1 MKRLH
6 PSTLPTLPADV
17 RRPAFDRSALRGGIV
32 HLGVGAF
39 ARAHLAVMNDDAIEA
54 GAGADISA
62 RHDTLAWGIRG
73 VSLRQPATR
82 DALTPQGG
90 LYTVAVRDGSGSRL
104 RVIGSLLDCIVAP
117 ENPAAVLDLIAHHDT
132 RIVSLTI
139 TEKAYGLDP
148 ASGLL
153 QHEHPDIRHDM
164 QAASAPRSA
173 VGFIVR
179 GLASRHARGVGPLT
193 LMSLDNLPAN
203 GNALRRLVLDFAQI
217 IDPKLAAWTAA
228 NCTFPNSM
236 VDRIVPRTTDA
247 DRTLVAASLG
257 LDDAWPVFT
266 EPFFDWAVED
276 RFAAGRPD
284 WAAAGARIVSDVTAW
299 ETLKLRMVNGSHS
312 AIAYLGLMA
321 GWQTVD
327 VAMAKPALRGFIDG
341 LMHEEVEP
349 TLAALTGIADLDVG
363 HYRQQLLQR
372 FANPALAHQT
382 RQIAMDGS
390 QKLPQRLLGTLRD
403 RLSAGQPIARLT
415 LAVAAWLHH
424 LRGVDEAGV
433 AYAIDDPL
441 AAPLQALWQQVSA
454 LPNAQARADRLTR
467 YTPVFG
473 DLAGVPALVTPLAA
487 ALASLRLR
495 GVEATLNEIGKTAS
509 DTASDTAGE
518 AAGERV
524 FHG

>member
-6 PSTLPTLPADV
+6 ASTLATLPATV

-32 HLGVGAF
+32 HLGLGAF

-54 GAGADISA
+54 GAGSSDAA
-62 RHDTLAWGIRG
+62 ALASGWGITG

-82 DALTPQGG
+82 DALMPQDG

-117 ENPAAVLDLIAHHDT
+117 DDPGAVLALIAHPDT

-153 QHEHPDIRHDM
+153 QADHPDIRHDLET
-164 QAASAPRSA
+164 AVAPRSA
-173 VGFIVR
+173 IGFIVR
-179 GLASRHARGVGPLT
+179 GLALRRERGRRPIT

-203 GNALRRLVLDFAQI
+203 GSTLRRLVLAFAQL
-217 IDPKLAAWTAA
+217 IDPALATWIGSE
-228 NCTFPNSM
+228 CTFPNSM

-247 DRTLVAASLG
+247 DRADVAGALG
-257 LDDAWPVFT
+257 VDDAWPVIT
-266 EPFFDWAVED
+266 EPFFDWAIED

-284 WAAAGARIVSDVTAW
+284 WAAGGARFVDSVAPW

-327 VAMAKPALRGFIDG
+327 TAMAEPALRGFVAA
-341 LMHEEVEP
+341 LMRDEIEP
-349 TLAALTGIADLDVG
+349 TLAALPGLDLPA
-363 HYRQQLLQR
+363 YRQQLLQR

-390 QKLPQRLLGTLRD
+390 QKLPQRLIGTLRE
-403 RLSAGQPIARLT
+403 RLRGGQPAPRLV
-415 LAVAAWLHH
+415 LAIAAWLHH
-424 LRGVDEAGV
+424 LRGEDEAGA
-433 AYAIDDPL
+433 AYDIDDPQ
-441 AAPLQALWQQVSA
+441 AAPLQALWQHA
-454 LPNAQARADRLTR
+454 ADLPEARARADALTH
-467 YTPVFG
+467 YAPVFA
-473 DLAGVPALVTPLAA
+473 DLAGSAALVAPLAA
-487 ALASLRLR
+487 ALESLRLR
-495 GVEATLNEIGKTAS
+495 GVAATLRSMGDIAS
-509 DTASDTAGE
+509 DMASDMASDSASIGG
-518 AAGERV
+518 GERV
-524 FHG
+524 FQC